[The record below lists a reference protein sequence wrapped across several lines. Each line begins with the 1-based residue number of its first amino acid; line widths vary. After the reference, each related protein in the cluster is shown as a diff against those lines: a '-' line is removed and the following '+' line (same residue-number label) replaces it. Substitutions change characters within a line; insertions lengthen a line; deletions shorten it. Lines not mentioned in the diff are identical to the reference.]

1 MDETT
6 HTRLIPCEKHAAII
20 GRQAALQAQR
30 ADDGL
35 ALRTELLWL
44 LEALRRGDM
53 GTCSH
58 DFCVTG
64 DDSAEQS

>member
-20 GRQAALQAQR
+20 GRQAARLAQR

-35 ALRTELLWL
+35 ALRTELLYL
-44 LEALRRGDM
+44 LEAVRKGELGQ
-53 GTCSH
+53 CSH

-64 DDSAEQS
+64 DEA